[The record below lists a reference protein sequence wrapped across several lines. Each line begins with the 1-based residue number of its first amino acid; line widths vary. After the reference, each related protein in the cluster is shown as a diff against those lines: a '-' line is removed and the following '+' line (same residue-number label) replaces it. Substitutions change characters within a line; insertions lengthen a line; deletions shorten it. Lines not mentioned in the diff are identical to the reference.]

1 MKTFFTVSV
10 RLCIILLLISAVGC
24 NKTKPRV
31 EGKRSF
37 CYWNRSYHLPDTSL
51 WNQLQADHLYIRYFD
66 VDWDRNTHEAKPVA
80 TLQEG
85 YDSFPKHFTPSVFLT
100 NNVFE
105 KSSSEQLDSL
115 SQRIKRRIEYIT
127 ERFALTSFYKSES
140 FKNNYD
146 YSRIDSARSIYA
158 NRYKQRYSDIL
169 IDCDWTE
176 KTKDSF
182 FYFVNRLKKDFPDK
196 EITVTLRLWQY
207 NQQKTAGIPPVKRCL
222 LMCYNMQ
229 SPEDYRTE
237 NSIGSLEELKKY
249 VSKDNYPLSLDI
261 ALPIFNWAVLFR
273 NERFVGLLGNVYPDT
288 YENNFIEYK
297 KTGNKHYQLL
307 TDKVIGNFFARK
319 GDVVRV
325 ENVDPDELLAM
336 AKHLSS
342 TLSGNKIGRI
352 TLFSWNTSY
361 IHNYGT
367 NQIENVYSAFSK

>member
-1 MKTFFTVSV
+1 
-10 RLCIILLLISAVGC
+10 
-24 NKTKPRV
+24 
-31 EGKRSF
+31 
-37 CYWNRSYHLPDTSL
+37 
-51 WNQLQADHLYIRYFD
+51 
-66 VDWDRNTHEAKPVA
+66 
-80 TLQEG
+80 
-85 YDSFPKHFTPSVFLT
+85 
-100 NNVFE
+100 
-105 KSSSEQLDSL
+105 
-115 SQRIKRRIEYIT
+115 
-127 ERFALTSFYKSES
+127 
-140 FKNNYD
+140 
-146 YSRIDSARSIYA
+146 
-158 NRYKQRYSDIL
+158 
-169 IDCDWTE
+169 
-176 KTKDSF
+176 
-182 FYFVNRLKKDFPDK
+182 
-196 EITVTLRLWQY
+196 
-207 NQQKTAGIPPVKRCL
+207 
-222 LMCYNMQ
+222 MCYNMQ